1 MCIHFL
7 KRQADEEQPRL
18 VTLQFIWKK
27 QQAKPIGS
35 SFIGTSPEFEMALY
49 TICHLTN
56 RDRGSSKV
64 AIRVANYDVE
74 ILCHGHGM
82 GIGSAYPISNM

>member
-1 MCIHFL
+1 M
-7 KRQADEEQPRL
+7 QADDEQPRL

-27 QQAKPIGS
+27 DQVKPIGS

-49 TICHLTN
+49 TICHLMSN
-56 RDRGSSKV
+56 SYRGSRVGIQV
-64 AIRVANYDVE
+64 AEYEVE
-74 ILCHGHGM
+74 ILCHKHGM